1 MENIIAKVRIA
12 PGEIGYYDEVSGVH
26 LNQSN
31 PVAEIKAGT
40 NCSVLRRS
48 VKCRRLILLE
58 GSLGRP
64 RTLFEILHPSK
75 SHQEMVI
82 APIKEEPKVD
92 TRKVSV
98 LEVTKDENAAKNVE
112 ESKAK
117 VSAAKEEVVEE
128 AAEEKA
134 AEEKPKK
141 KNTRKKKE
149 DTSAQE

>member
-82 APIKEEPKVD
+82 APVKEEPKVD

-117 VSAAKEEVVEE
+117 VSAAKEEVAEE
-128 AAEEKA
+128 AAEEKT

>member
-1 MENIIAKVRIA
+1 LENIIAKVRIA

>member
-31 PVAEIKAGT
+31 PIAEIKAGT

-82 APIKEEPKVD
+82 TPVKEEPKVD

-98 LEVTKDENAAKNVE
+98 LEVTKDEKAAKDVE
-112 ESKAK
+112 ESKVK

-128 AAEEKA
+128 AAEKV

>member
-1 MENIIAKVRIA
+1 LENIIAKVRIA

-31 PVAEIKAGT
+31 PIAEIKAGT

-82 APIKEEPKVD
+82 TPVKEEPKVD

-98 LEVTKDENAAKNVE
+98 LEVTKDEKAAKDVE
-112 ESKAK
+112 ESKVK

-128 AAEEKA
+128 AAEKV

-141 KNTRKKKE
+141 KTTRKKKE

>member
-75 SHQEMVI
+75 SHQEMVVT
-82 APIKEEPKVD
+82 PVKEEPKVD

-98 LEVTKDENAAKNVE
+98 LEVTKDEKAAKDVE
-112 ESKAK
+112 ESKVK

-128 AAEEKA
+128 AAEKV